1 MAGRW
6 VTVPS
11 TRGSVSPPDPV
22 DEAAEH
28 LYGVPFA
35 DFVEER
41 KTRAK
46 ELRSAGEKE
55 AAAEV
60 AKLPKPSQ
68 VAWAANHFARAG
80 DADELLEAGARLREV
95 QLGGGDREEV
105 REAAAA
111 ERKAVEA
118 LVKAADLSRAQQDR
132 LRTLLH
138 ALASDDDLRAAFEAG
153 RLVKEPEPGGWPTGE
168 FTAVPRR
175 SPPKARAKGQAAAKP
190 AKPSKRDE
198 ERERKAAQRREREAA
213 RKREEAER
221 RKWERRLQAAR
232 EQAEEAKR
240 RLEAAREAY
249 ESATHEVARIEEQL
263 G

>member
-1 MAGRW
+1 
-6 VTVPS
+6 
-11 TRGSVSPPDPV
+11 VSPPDHV

-41 KTRAK
+41 NARAK
-46 ELRSAGEKE
+46 ELRKAGEKD

-68 VAWAANHFARAG
+68 VAWAANHFARSG
-80 DADELLEAGARLREV
+80 DAYELLAAGARLREV

-111 ERKAVEA
+111 ERRAVEA
-118 LVKAADLSRAQQDR
+118 LVKAAGLSRAQQDR

-138 ALASDDDLRAAFEAG
+138 ALASDDDLREAFEAG
-153 RLVKEPEPGGWPTGE
+153 RLVKEPESGGWPTGE

-175 SPPKARAKGQAAAKP
+175 SPAKKKTKTAEAP
-190 AKPSKRDE
+190 AKPSKRDQ
-198 ERERKAAQRREREAA
+198 ERERKAAERREREAA

-232 EQAEEAKR
+232 EQADEAKR

>member
-1 MAGRW
+1 
-6 VTVPS
+6 VTGPS
-11 TRGSVSPPDPV
+11 TRGSVSPTDHV

-41 KTRAK
+41 NTRAK
-46 ELRSAGEKE
+46 ELRKAGEKD

-68 VAWAANHFARAG
+68 VAWAANHFARSG
-80 DADELLEAGARLREV
+80 DADELLAAGARLREV
-95 QLGGGDREEV
+95 QLGGGDRDEV

-111 ERKAVEA
+111 ERQAVEA

-138 ALASDDDLRAAFEAG
+138 ALASDDDLREAFEAG

-175 SPPKARAKGQAAAKP
+175 SPAKEKTTTAKTKTKEP
-190 AKPSKRDE
+190 AKPSKRDQ

-221 RKWERRLQAAR
+221 RKWERRLQTAR
-232 EQAEEAKR
+232 EQAEAAKR

>member
-1 MAGRW
+1 
-6 VTVPS
+6 VTGPS
-11 TRGSVSPPDPV
+11 TPGSVSADPV

-35 DFVEER
+35 DFVPER
-41 KTRAK
+41 TARVK
-46 ELRSAGEKE
+46 ELRKAGEKD

-60 AKLPKPSQ
+60 GKLPKPSQ
-68 VAWAANHFARAG
+68 VAWAANHLARSG
-80 DADELLEAGARLREV
+80 DADELLRAGARLREV
-95 QLGGGDREEV
+95 QLGGGDRDEV
-105 REAAAA
+105 RDAAA
-111 ERKAVEA
+111 EERHAVEA
-118 LVKAADLSRAQQDR
+118 LVKASDLSRAGQDR

-138 ALASDDDLRAAFEAG
+138 ALASDDDLREAFEAG

-168 FTAVPRR
+168 FTAVPSK
-175 SPPKARAKGQAAAKP
+175 SPPRKKAKAAPP
-190 AKPSKRDE
+190 AKPSKRDQ
-198 ERERKAAQRREREAA
+198 ERERKAAQRREAEAA

-221 RKWERRLQAAR
+221 RKWERRLKTAR